1 MGNTETKALHCP
13 AEWVEMI
20 ERAMSQ
26 ALPAPRIAGPDTVRV
41 GLMIRQ
47 SKAREYEMRKNPD
60 GTVTKVRS
68 DNSPRAQ
75 LDGALHLVK
84 APTHAGWHVAPEH
97 VFADIGVSGWAP
109 GVKRPG
115 YDGMMEAVT
124 SGLLDVVIVW
134 SLSRLSRKGALDVL
148 SVIDV
153 FAKHGVRLVS
163 VTEPWLDTDPNNPVG
178 QAILGL
184 TAALAAQESNQ
195 KSVYITAALDQIRQR
210 GGHVSGMAPYGLE
223 IDRILVDGV
232 KVGKLKPK
240 FGDEENALPS
250 DHVLDI
256 INYRRFKRMTE
267 DEICLKLKERGIKT
281 SRGKEDWNRQ
291 AVYKILRDPR
301 YAGYSIEPTTKI
313 ETDEDGNKKRTP
325 TTFLPQIMYGPDG
338 EPVML
343 HEGIITPEEWWEL
356 QELMGRDAKSV
367 TRRKERDG
375 DDWVGVFTRQRI
387 LTCHVCG
394 RPMQSNPGS
403 GKNKYPF
410 YTCNTGPGGPK
421 GAGKH
426 SQGVTARQV
435 EEHLPRMAFQRLYG
449 MDQTDPEDQAFI
461 STVARRF
468 AAQADGGEKAGKLK
482 AAKKELEHVQ
492 GALTN
497 LAADREAGVYTG
509 PTMEKQYRA
518 SVKRLTA
525 SEARLISKID
535 HLEAELNGPVE
546 LPSEWFSAERQADP
560 IGKDSAWS
568 KWDLDTRRDFVAM
581 MLDKVEVKPVGR
593 KGNHMP
599 VVDRLEV
606 FWAGT
611 CEDEDEA
618 DKKGQVA
625 DEMEQVEAV

>member
-1 MGNTETKALHCP
+1 MENVDTKPLYCP
-13 AEWVEMI
+13 PEWVEI
-20 ERAMSQ
+20 VEQAMAQ
-26 ALPAPRIAGPDTVRV
+26 ALPAPRIAGPDSVRV

-47 SKAREYEMRKNPD
+47 SKAREDSEEAED
-60 GTVTKVRS
+60 GTTTKTQS
-68 DNSPRAQ
+68 HGSPRAQ

-97 VFADIGVSGWAP
+97 IFADIGVSGWAP

-115 YDGMMEAVT
+115 YDGMMHAVT
-124 SGLLDVVIVW
+124 NNMLDVVIVW
-134 SLSRLSRKGALDVL
+134 NLARLSRKGALDVL
-148 SVIDV
+148 SVIDI
-153 FAKHGVRLVS
+153 FAKHGVRLIS

-195 KSVYITAALDQIRQR
+195 KSVYIAAALDQIRQR
-210 GGHVSGMAPYGLE
+210 GGHVSGIAPYGLE
-223 IDRILVDGV
+223 IERVLVDGV
-232 KVGKLKPK
+232 KVGKLKPR
-240 FGDEENALPS
+240 FGEEENPLPS
-250 DHVLDI
+250 DYVLDV
-256 INYRRFKRMTE
+256 INYIRYNRMDP

-281 SRGKEDWNRQ
+281 ARGKDDWNRQ
-291 AVYKILRDPR
+291 AIYKMARDPR

-313 ETDEDGNKKRTP
+313 ETDEEGNKKRT
-325 TTFLPQIMYGPDG
+325 TTSYLPQIMYGPDG

-356 QELMGRDAKSV
+356 QELMGRDAKNV
-367 TRRKERDG
+367 QRRKKRDG

-387 LTCHVCG
+387 LTCTECG

-435 EEHLPRMAFQRLYG
+435 EEHIPRMAFQRLAG
-449 MDQTDPEDQAFI
+449 MDPTDPEDQVFI
-461 STVARRF
+461 SAVARRF
-468 AAQADGGEKAGKLK
+468 AAQADGGKK
-482 AAKKELEHVQ
+482 AAELTAAKTELGHVQ

-497 LAADREAGVYTG
+497 IAADREAGIYKG

-518 SVKRLTA
+518 SINRLTA
-525 SEARLISKID
+525 AEARLIVKID
-535 HLEAELNGPVE
+535 LLEEEINGPIE
-546 LPSEWFSAERQADP
+546 LPSEWFSAEPKADP
-560 IGKDSAWS
+560 IGKGSVWA

-599 VVDRLEV
+599 VKDRLEV

-611 CEDEDEA
+611 CEDEDDVVKKEA
-618 DKKGQVA
+618 A
-625 DEMEQVEAV
+625 TA

>member
-1 MGNTETKALHCP
+1 MGNTDTKPLYCP
-13 AEWVEMI
+13 VEWVELV
-20 ERAMSQ
+20 ERAMAE
-26 ALPAPRIAGPDTVRV
+26 ALPTPRIAGPDSVRV
-41 GLMIRQ
+41 GLLIRQ
-47 SKAREYEMRKNPD
+47 SKAREESEEAED
-60 GTVTKVRS
+60 GTTTKTQS
-68 DNSPRAQ
+68 HGSPRAQ

-84 APTHAGWHVAPEH
+84 APTHAAWHVNPEH

-115 YDGMMEAVT
+115 YDGMMHAVT
-124 SGLLDVVIVW
+124 NNLLDVVIVW

-148 SVIDV
+148 SVVDV
-153 FAKHGVRLVS
+153 LAKHGVRLIS

-210 GGHVSGMAPYGLE
+210 GGHVSGLAPYGLSIE
-223 IDRILVDGV
+223 RVLVDGV

-240 FGDEENALPS
+240 FGTDENELPS

-256 INYRRFKRMTE
+256 INYRRFKGMSE

-281 SRGKEDWNRQ
+281 ARGNTDWNRQ
-291 AVYKILRDPR
+291 SVYKILRDPR
-301 YAGYSIEPTTKI
+301 YAGYSIEPTTRV
-313 ETDEDGNKKRTP
+313 ETDDDGNKKRRP
-325 TTFLPQIMYGPDG
+325 TTFHPEIMYGPDG

-356 QELMGRDAKSV
+356 QEFMGRDAKKPR
-367 TRRKERDG
+367 RRKERDG

-387 LTCHVCG
+387 LTCHICG

-435 EEHLPRMAFQRLYG
+435 EDHLPRMAFQRLAG
-449 MDQTDPEDQAFI
+449 MDPTDPEDQAFI

-468 AAQADGGEKAGKLK
+468 AAQSDGGRKAAELK
-482 AAKKELEHVQ
+482 ASRKELEHVQ

-497 LAADREAGVYTG
+497 LSTDREAGVYVG

-518 SVKRLTA
+518 SVKRLTN

-535 HLEAELNGPVE
+535 HLEAEINGPVE
-546 LPSEWFSAERQADP
+546 LPAEWFSPEPDSDP
-560 IGKDSAWS
+560 IGENTPWNRWS
-568 KWDLDTRRDFVAM
+568 QDDRREFMAM
-581 MLDKVEVKPVGR
+581 MLDRVEVKPVGR

-599 VVDRLEV
+599 VRDRLEV

-611 CEDEDEA
+611 CEDDDTEDTEVMA
-618 DKKGQVA
+618 
-625 DEMEQVEAV
+625 EQ